1 MAEVIENTEN
11 KEKKVK
17 ETKLSKNFTLEEM
30 TNSPTAKRL
39 KIDNTPNAKELAN
52 LKALCQNVLQPI
64 RDKRGSAITVNS
76 GFRCDKLNKAVGG
89 AKNSQHRLGQAAD
102 ITLGNP
108 RLNKNL
114 FNMIVGMMKKGEI
127 KVGQLIDE
135 YGYRWIHISTP
146 YSKVNQ
152 ILHIK

>member
-1 MAEVIENTEN
+1 MAQ
-11 KEKKVK
+11 VK
-17 ETKLSKNFTLEEM
+17 DIKLSKNFTLNEM
-30 TNSPTAKRL
+30 TTSATAKRL
-39 KIDNTPNAKELAN
+39 NIDNTPNAKEIEC

-64 RDKRGSAITVNS
+64 RDKRGTAITVTS
-76 GFRCDKLNKAVGG
+76 GFRCKKLNKAIGG
-89 AKNSQHRLGQAAD
+89 ATTSQHQLGQAAD

-114 FNMIVGMMKKGEI
+114 FNMILDMIKKKEI

-152 ILHIK
+152 VLHIK